1 MEQKREIW
9 LDVARAFACACVIMV
24 HSPAKYDGL
33 IPGQYVLAPL
43 NYILM
48 AWGVGLFF
56 ALSGALLVGLFSY
69 VIVRMLSKLPYS
81 KYLLG

>member
-1 MEQKREIW
+1 MTNNMEQKREIW

-33 IPGQYVLAPL
+33 IPGQYALAPL
-43 NYILM
+43 NYISM

-56 ALSGALLVGLFSY
+56 ALSGALLVGLLFLCGRKNA
-69 VIVRMLSKLPYS
+69 IKITL
-81 KYLLG
+81 